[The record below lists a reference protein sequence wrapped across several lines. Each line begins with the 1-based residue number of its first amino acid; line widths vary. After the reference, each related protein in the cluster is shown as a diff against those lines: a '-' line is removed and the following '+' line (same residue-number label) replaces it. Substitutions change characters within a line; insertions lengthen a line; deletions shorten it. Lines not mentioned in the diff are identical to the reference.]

1 MKPIRHHAQQGI
13 MLIEAIIGLLI
24 FLIGILAML
33 GLQAT
38 AIAVQAD
45 AQYRVEAGR
54 MVDRILGTI
63 NTSVTR
69 DGAGNVNAA
78 SLAAFQHQPAGAVA
92 SCNYSGAAS
101 GNAAVTDWVK
111 AITTTAA
118 TRLPGST
125 AAMQQILVN
134 GAYNQVSIS
143 VCWQGANDKAPRKH
157 TVISYIN

>member
-1 MKPIRHHAQQGI
+1 

-78 SLAAFQHQPAGAVA
+78 SLAVFQHQPTGAIA

-101 GNAAVTDWVK
+101 GNAAVTDWVN

>member
-1 MKPIRHHAQQGI
+1 

-69 DGAGNVNAA
+69 DGAGNVNPA
-78 SLAAFQHQPAGAVA
+78 SLAVFQHQPAGAVA

-101 GNAAVTDWVK
+101 GNAAVTDWVN

-143 VCWQGANDKAPRKH
+143 VCWQGANDKVPRKH